1 MAGQAQA
8 ANAAAKKGVQ
18 PAFAIH
24 GLWRMALWG
33 TTAATALLVAILAT
47 RSDAGS
53 QRFATA
59 GGARQFD
66 AEAAARQ
73 LAQAVRGLNEDRD
86 RLTARV
92 AALEHG
98 LDDITGA
105 VTRRGETAAPST
117 VQRADPTTDAK
128 TTDAPA
134 TNAAG
139 TNAPAPSA
147 PGVTAPGP
155 NPAVANAS
163 AASSPWPAGDL
174 PKPGMASPSA
184 AAAPAA
190 PPFAGL
196 PPTLPALFAAP
207 TPPEQTPSPSA
218 IAPGA
223 PPAAYGADLG
233 SAVAVQTLRARWA
246 GIRTAHPELFVGMQA
261 VVMLNESTRPK
272 HGELRLVVG
281 PLPSQGAAVELCA
294 ALAAFRLPCQPTS
307 FAGQHLALQ

>member
-18 PAFAIH
+18 PAFAMH
-24 GLWRMALWG
+24 SLWRMALRG

-53 QRFATA
+53 QRFAA
-59 GGARQFD
+59 AGARQFD

-92 AALEHG
+92 TALEHG

-105 VTRRGETAAPST
+105 ITRRGESAPST
-117 VQRADPTTDAK
+117 VQGADPTTDSKAA
-128 TTDAPA
+128 DVPA

-139 TNAPAPSA
+139 TNSPAPSA
-147 PGVTAPGP
+147 PGATAPGP
-155 NPAVANAS
+155 NTAVANAS
-163 AASSPWPAGDL
+163 AASSPWPAGDP

-184 AAAPAA
+184 TAAPAA

-196 PPTLPALFAAP
+196 PLTLPALFAAP
-207 TPPEQTPSPSA
+207 TPPEQPPSPPA
-218 IAPGA
+218 AAPGA

-261 VVMLNESTRPK
+261 VVMLNETTRPK

-294 ALAAFRLPCQPTS
+294 TLATFRLPCQPTS